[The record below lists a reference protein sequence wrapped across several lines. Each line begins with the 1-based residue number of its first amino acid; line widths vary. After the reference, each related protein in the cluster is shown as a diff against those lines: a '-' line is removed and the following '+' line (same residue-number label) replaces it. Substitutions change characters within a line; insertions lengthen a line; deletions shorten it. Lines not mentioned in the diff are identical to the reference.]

1 YDPPQA
7 TDGAWLASV
16 PYGGG
21 APMVGQGGG
30 QALGGVPAGV
40 PQGMPGPAPIQPY
53 DTNTTAMILIG
64 GLILITGGGALLGW
78 FISGTRTGA
87 LVGALGGLG
96 YSAANLAWNTSQL
109 QGRA

>member
-1 YDPPQA
+1 MSQSYYDPPQA
-7 TDGAWLASV
+7 TDGNWLASV

-21 APMVGQGGG
+21 LVGQG
-30 QALGGVPAGV
+30 QP
-40 PQGMPGPAPIQPY
+40 PPPSSQQPPMPGPAPVQPY

-87 LVGALGGLG
+87 LVGALGGLA
-96 YSAANLAWNTSQL
+96 YSAGNLAWNTSQL
-109 QGRA
+109 QGRTQ